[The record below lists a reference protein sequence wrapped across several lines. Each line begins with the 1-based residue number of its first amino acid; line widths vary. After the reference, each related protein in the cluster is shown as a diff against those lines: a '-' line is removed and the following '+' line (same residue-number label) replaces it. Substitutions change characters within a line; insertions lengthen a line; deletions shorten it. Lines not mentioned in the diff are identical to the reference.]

1 MALIEIKMKVYRP
14 KRPYQQHL
22 ETMTEDQKK
31 EYLKEQEQMAYE
43 EEDEFENWLEDH
55 YTQREIFNMGEK
67 EKKDVD
73 LEWRE
78 SCRDY
83 VESCFKGDY
92 EEEEI
97 TLRVE
102 EEEFNKY
109 ESFRLIGID

>member
-31 EYLKEQEQMAYE
+31 EYLKEQEQREY
-43 EEDEFENWLEDH
+43 EDEREFETWLEDH
-55 YTQREIFNMGEK
+55 YTQLEIFKMGEK

-78 SCRDY
+78 SCQDY
-83 VESCFKGDY
+83 VESCFEDDY
-92 EEEEI
+92 QEEEI

-102 EEEFNKY
+102 EEELNAHK
-109 ESFRLIGID
+109 SFRLIGI

>member
-22 ETMTEDQKK
+22 ETLTEDQKK
-31 EYLKEQEQMAYE
+31 EYLKEQEQREYE
-43 EEDEFENWLEDH
+43 GDDELAIWLEDH
-55 YTQREIFNMGEK
+55 YSILEIFNMSEEERHEIDK
-67 EKKDVD
+67 
-73 LEWRE
+73 EWRE
-78 SCRDY
+78 SCREY
-83 VESCFKGDY
+83 VESCFEDDY

-102 EEEFNKY
+102 EEELNSH